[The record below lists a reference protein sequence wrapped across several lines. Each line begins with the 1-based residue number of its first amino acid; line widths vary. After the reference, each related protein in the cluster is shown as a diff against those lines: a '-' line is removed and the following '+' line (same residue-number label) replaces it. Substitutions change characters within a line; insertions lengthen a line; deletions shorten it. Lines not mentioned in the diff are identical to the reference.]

1 MSTRHPLL
9 LRPQNY
15 IKGPKYLNKSLLD
28 TKYYDLGAL
37 ASNPFAAALV
47 ETKLDVSSKTRFPR
61 NQTIRLSVTSTSPPV
76 SPDYPSQS
84 RTYELAPLP
93 MKTEGK
99 HRPMP
104 SSYVVNNSKYI
115 NYVVKSGKW
124 RQYIPLKFRFKN
136 DNAIGNRPQVSLELG
151 SNIYEVYVK
160 EIKQRLQEQEPLQN
174 NQHNEPGMVVVA
186 GEPGIRFEDGLVA
199 RIPSICFSEEKRVF
213 VPFSNEPLA
222 MLVLRLI
229 QFQS

>member
-1 MSTRHPLL
+1 MRHPLL
-9 LRPQNY
+9 VLPQNY

-28 TKYYDLGAL
+28 PKYYDLGAL
-37 ASNPFAAALV
+37 ASNPFASALV
-47 ETKLDVSSKTRFPR
+47 ETKLDVSSRTRFPK
-61 NQTIRLSVTSTSPPV
+61 NQTIRLGVVSTSPPV

-84 RTYELAPLP
+84 RTYQLTPLP
-93 MKTEGK
+93 MIIERK

-104 SSYVVNNSKYI
+104 SSYMVNNNKYI

-136 DNAIGNRPQVSLELG
+136 DNAIGNRPQISMELG
-151 SNIYEVYVK
+151 SEVYEVFVE
-160 EIKQRLQEQEPLQN
+160 EIKRKLQEQPPST
-174 NQHNEPGMVVVA
+174 EPGMVVVA
-186 GEPGIRFEDGLVA
+186 GEPGIRFEDGMVA
-199 RIPSICFSEEKRVF
+199 RIPRVCFSGKKSVF

-222 MLVLRLI
+222 MLILRFI